1 MKIENVFSFL
11 VILALLLVSSLF
23 TACNVN
29 GPGIFYTIYNE
40 KKISESLVSD
50 KPVYKVVSAGSSL
63 YVRAGAAVYKN
74 DGTAW
79 NKIDPPSAGMRA
91 VSLAQRIGTEI
102 YAVYESEAS
111 GALSD
116 TIYTLSGTTWSK
128 VPAVSAIDGSLNL
141 SLITV
146 DHDNNIFFINQR
158 IGSGKYA
165 VYSFDGSTLNKL
177 TSADVSQP
185 VISAAVKGALNYFL
199 AASNISGSSVLYT
212 TDGSSTFTTV
222 ITTGF
227 DTAKTIGGISE
238 DALNGNLY
246 LSTRDGYLY
255 KSSDAAGVDWGTG
268 SLNAAALTDSYGNT
282 ARLGDMAV
290 VDYNGTDYLI
300 IAADNGYF
308 EMDLN
313 GTSPVLPKVTAV
325 NFETYELSQE
335 AVFSL
340 YTETDKIYIGSDNG
354 LWLSEYS
361 GGPALDKE

>member
-1 MKIENVFSFL
+1 MKIENIFSYL
-11 VILALLLVSSLF
+11 VILALLFVSSLF

-91 VSLAQRIGTEI
+91 VSLGRIGSAI

-116 TIYTLSGTTWSK
+116 TIYTLSGTSWSK
-128 VPAVSAIDGSLNL
+128 LSDTVPAVSAIDGSLNL

-158 IGSGKYA
+158 TGSGTYSF
-165 VYSFDGSTLNKL
+165 YSFDGSFHTL
-177 TSADVSQP
+177 TSEDVSQP
-185 VISAAVKGALNYFL
+185 VISAAVSGVNYFL

-212 TDGSSTFTTV
+212 TNGSSTVTTV

-268 SLNAAALTDSYGNT
+268 SLNSTALTDSYGT
-282 ARLGDMAV
+282 ACLGDMAV

-308 EMDLN
+308 EMDLT
-313 GTSPVLPKVTAV
+313 GTSPELPTVTAE